1 MYFDEDLMLDL
12 RLNVLNNVA
21 DKFVI
26 VESKT
31 DHSGNPKK
39 LNFDIKNFKKFSNK
53 IKYLVVDTLPVRK
66 KIFSISWRN
75 EPSWLR
81 ENFQRNY
88 LQEGFKNEHDN
99 DLVMISDIDEIPD
112 PKKIKN
118 FNKEKKYACFVQ
130 KNFQQK
136 LNLLNA
142 TIPNWY
148 GTKICIKKF
157 LKSPQWL
164 RNIKIKKKF
173 WKIYRPNPPQ
183 LIFDGGWHFSF
194 LKNSKNISRKIRSYA
209 HQEYNKEEFFDVKT
223 IDDKISQSKDI
234 LGRDFYY
241 KKIELDNTYPEF
253 ILNNREIFK
262 KWIL

>member
-1 MYFDEDLMLDL
+1 M
-12 RLNVLNNVA
+12 
-21 DKFVI
+21 
-26 VESKT
+26 
-31 DHSGNPKK
+31 
-39 LNFDIKNFKKFSNK
+39 
-53 IKYLVVDTLPVRK
+53 PVRK

-157 LKSPQWL
+157 LKSL
-164 RNIKIKKKF
+164 S
-173 WKIYRPNPPQ
+173 
-183 LIFDGGWHFSF
+183 G
-194 LKNSKNISRKIRSYA
+194 
-209 HQEYNKEEFFDVKT
+209 
-223 IDDKISQSKDI
+223 
-234 LGRDFYY
+234 
-241 KKIELDNTYPEF
+241 
-253 ILNNREIFK
+253 
-262 KWIL
+262 